1 MKTMALLIN
10 PIAGMGGQAG
20 LKGTDGA
27 DILQRALDL
36 GAQPEAE
43 VKAGKALQH
52 LAEVDAPVK
61 LLVAAGAMGENAA
74 KAAGL
79 DYEVIYEPSGKEA
92 LETQKS
98 DTEAFLD
105 AAKAAQPDLLVF
117 VGGDG
122 TARDVCRKIGLD
134 IPALGV
140 PAGVKIY
147 SAVYANSPES
157 AGRLLAEW
165 AQDSPMDYHET
176 EVLDLDEA
184 GFRQDEVDIQVFGY
198 LRVPQHSQFMQN
210 LKSAS
215 PQSDEAA
222 QESIALDVLDHMDDE
237 AMYLIGS
244 GTSTRHIMDELGL
257 DVTVLGVDIIKNR
270 QLLVKDANEQEILD
284 AIEGEEDVRLIVT
297 PMGGQGYILGRGNQQ
312 LSKRVLAHIDKDKLS
327 IVATP
332 SKIMTIG
339 TNPFLIYTMDDAI
352 DEKFTGYY
360 KVTTGYGQYSMHK
373 VEAMK

>member
-10 PIAGMGGQAG
+10 PIAGMGGRAG

-36 GAQPEAE
+36 GAQPEAGL
-43 VKAGKALQH
+43 KAGKALDH
-52 LAEVDAPVK
+52 LAEADAPVK
-61 LLVAAGAMGENAA
+61 LLVAAGAMGEDAA

-79 DYEVIYEPSGKEA
+79 DYDVIYEPSGKEA
-92 LETQKS
+92 LETQKADS
-98 DTEAFLD
+98 EAFLD

-198 LRVPQHSQFMQN
+198 LHVPQHSQFMQN

-222 QESIALDVLDHMDDE
+222 QESIALEVLDHIDDN
-237 AMYLIGS
+237 AIYLVGS

-257 DVTVLGVDIIKNR
+257 DVTVLGVDIIKKR
-270 QLLVKDANEQEILD
+270 QLLVKDANEQDILD
-284 AIEGEEDVRLIVT
+284 TIEGEEDVRLIVT

-312 LSKRVLAHIDKDKLS
+312 LSKRVLAHIDKDKLT

-360 KVTTGYGQYSMHK
+360 KVITGYGQYSMHK
-373 VEAMK
+373 VESIK